1 MDGVNCLQ
9 GHVTFDQ
16 NGNRETLVQITQTKR
31 EWKFKSSKLIVHFR
45 VVFCLGIKTSFRAKP
60 FIQKCDSP
68 TGPYHANQTH
78 FHIKR
83 FCTRARF
90 KTEA

>member
-16 NGNRETLVQITQTKR
+16 NGNRETLVQINQNKR
-31 EWKFKSSKLIVHFR
+31 EWKSKSTKLIVHIR
-45 VVFCLGIKTSFRAKP
+45 VAFCLGIKTSFRAKP

-68 TGPYHANQTH
+68 TGSYYANQTH
-78 FHIKR
+78 FHIKKVLHENS
-83 FCTRARF
+83 F
-90 KTEA
+90 